1 MDKSELELQIL
12 QLTEL
17 QNICNDII
25 EMENPKQSD
34 TELTKLLKKEYDL
47 SKEDND
53 SILSIVL
60 GKKKGESVS
69 EKELD
74 LLKNKCKSY
83 CMITEINPNDKGGAF
98 IGYKKI
104 KSRSSNKKNALGK
117 KLKEINNG

>member
-1 MDKSELELQIL
+1 MDKSELQLQIL

-17 QNICNDII
+17 QNICNEII

-34 TELTKLLKKEYDL
+34 TDLTKLLKSEYNL
-47 SKEDND
+47 SKDDKD

-74 LLKNKCKSY
+74 LLKKKCESY
-83 CMITEINPNDKGGAF
+83 CMICEINPNDKNGEF
-98 IGYKKI
+98 IGYSKI
-104 KSRSSNKKNALGK
+104 KSRSSNKKNSLGK
-117 KLKEINNG
+117 KLKEMGE